1 VTNLLLNRA
10 EVNCLGNKGL
20 SPLHIAAAVGNSDIV
35 AILFQNGA
43 DVCSLDEDGNSPLH
57 LADYYGN
64 SDTVTILRQYPYG
77 ADVNCHN
84 LDKAFPL
91 HNATLATVLL

>member
-1 VTNLLLNRA
+1 VTNLLLDRA

-20 SPLHIAAAVGNSDIV
+20 SPLHIAAAAGNSDIV
-35 AILFQNGA
+35 AILFQNGD

-64 SDTVTILRQYPYG
+64 SGTVTILLQYG

-84 LDKAFPL
+84 LDGAFPL
-91 HNATLATVLL
+91 HNATLATVIL